1 MVLLPSQDCES
12 LAFIYFN
19 VDYLVNGIALSN
31 LFEIASPDEIKGQK
45 PDMILLFGLKE
56 TEGMV
61 SHYYRDEKNDLW
73 VGEVP
78 YTDKTTFT
86 LVI

>member
-1 MVLLPSQDCES
+1 MRLR
-12 LAFIYFN
+12 A
-19 VDYLVNGIALSN
+19 
-31 LFEIASPDEIKGQK
+31 K

-73 VGEVP
+73 VGGS
-78 YTDKTTFT
+78 T
-86 LVI
+86 LHR

>member
-1 MVLLPSQDCES
+1 
-12 LAFIYFN
+12 
-19 VDYLVNGIALSN
+19 
-31 LFEIASPDEIKGQK
+31 
-45 PDMILLFGLKE
+45 MILLFGLKE

-78 YTDKTTFT
+78 YTDKTT
-86 LVI
+86 LLWLHEEDVLDAP